1 MEHPGNERGLSV
13 LRRAGGELRQEK
25 PLQLSFLTPDEVQM
39 LSTLRESPRALSYL
53 AGTRYEVGRLAEPEH
68 DFIVTG
74 PEDLAGWLVPDM
86 EDLAQE
92 QLRAVLLNTKNRVT
106 RLILVYQGSLNEV
119 SVRPADVYRD
129 AVASGA
135 AALVLAHNHPSGDS
149 TPSPADVTTTRVLGE
164 MGALLGVDLLD
175 HLVIGRGGW
184 TSLAREGLYTQPGR
198 HRTAVG
204 AESCVGPGT
213 RTSATEYKEAISQ

>member
-1 MEHPGNERGLSV
+1 
-13 LRRAGGELRQEK
+13 LRREE
-25 PLQLSFLTPDEVQM
+25 PLQLSFLAPDEIQM
-39 LSTLRESPRALSYL
+39 LSTLRESLRALSHL

-68 DFIVTG
+68 DFIVRG
-74 PEDLAGWLVPDM
+74 PEDLAGWLAPDM

-135 AALVLAHNHPSGDS
+135 AALVLVHNHPSGDPA
-149 TPSPADVTTTRVLGE
+149 PSPADVTTTRVLGE
-164 MGALLGVDLLD
+164 VGALLGVDLLD

-198 HRTAVG
+198 ERATAQQSEPR
-204 AESCVGPGT
+204 A
-213 RTSATEYKEAISQ
+213 A